1 MNCRAAE
8 RHIFAERDGALDET
22 QRAELATHVAT
33 CAACRSVRDGLTMA
47 ATAWRS
53 DAARVS
59 VPNAEFEWQ
68 KVRRQIRGAPT
79 TSTRSKITWI
89 GLPLAGAAAAAAIG
103 IYLSTGTSTP
113 PPSAK
118 IDATAVQA
126 APAVA
131 AATPAQPSTVIYVDE
146 KSGWTFVVAA
156 DDSGQHI

>member
-8 RHIFAERDGALDET
+8 RRIFAERDGALDET

-33 CAACRSVRDGLTMA
+33 CAACRSVREGLTTAA
-47 ATAWRS
+47 ATWRG
-53 DAARVS
+53 DTARVS
-59 VPNAEFEWQ
+59 VPNAELEWQ

-79 TSTRSKITWI
+79 TSTKLTWI

-103 IYLSTGTSTP
+103 IYLGTGTP

-118 IDATAVQA
+118 IDATTVQA

-131 AATPAQPSTVIYVDE
+131 AATPAQPSTVVYVDE